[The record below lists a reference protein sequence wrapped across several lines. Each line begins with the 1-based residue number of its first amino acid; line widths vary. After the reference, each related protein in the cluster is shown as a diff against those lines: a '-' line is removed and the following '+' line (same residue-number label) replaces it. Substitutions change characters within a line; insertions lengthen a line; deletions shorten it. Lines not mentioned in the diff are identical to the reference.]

1 MNAHAAVILPSGA
14 AGGIAM
20 GAAIVAGDAQLVVGS
35 QPHRAEAMPVPV
47 LSAADG
53 VGALSCCSIMNAHAA
68 VILPSD
74 AAGGIAMV
82 AVIVVGDAQL
92 DVGSQPHRAEAMP
105 VLSAADGVGA
115 LRCCC

>member
-1 MNAHAAVILPSGA
+1 MVAV
-14 AGGIAM
+14 
-20 GAAIVAGDAQLVVGS
+20 IVAGDAHCDVGS
-35 QPHRAEAMPVPV
+35 PLHRAEATPV

-53 VGALSCCSIMNAHAA
+53 VGALRCCSGMNAHAA

-82 AVIVVGDAQL
+82 AVIVAGDSQI
-92 DVGSQPHRAEAMP
+92 DVGSPPHRVEAMP